1 MEKRFKEIFAI
12 LPDNLKCLLKTA
24 LVGVHSNLEEI
35 RIRVNRPLIISTS
48 LGNFAVLTDG
58 SVSPAIGG
66 AYIITENDIK
76 RVFCALCENSV
87 YAHSEEIKQGY
98 ITIKGGHRAGFCG
111 KAVVAGGCIKTIKDI
126 NAINIRVASQ
136 RIGTGSEYIDLILK
150 DGRVKNTLIISPPGV
165 GKTTLLRDLTRLI
178 SHSGIKVSV
187 IDERGEIGAVFRGV
201 PQNDI
206 GIQTD
211 IIEDAPKSKA
221 IPLMLR
227 SMSPQLIVCDEL
239 STEEDIEAIRICF
252 GAGVSVIASAHAG
265 SLEEVKN
272 NCQLKKIL
280 GKNGFNQVIVLRQNN
295 KSHSRRVCGEIFE
308 VEK

>member
-1 MEKRFKEIFAI
+1 MEKRVKEIFAV
-12 LPDNLKCLLKTA
+12 LPDNLKCLLKEA
-24 LVGVHSNLEEI
+24 LTQSCGSLEEI

-48 LGNFAVLTDG
+48 LGSFAVLTDG
-58 SVSPAIGG
+58 SISPAIGG

-76 RVFCALCENSV
+76 RIFCALCENSI
-87 YAHSEEIKQGY
+87 YAHTEEIKQGY
-98 ITIKGGHRAGFCG
+98 ITIRGGHRAGFCG
-111 KAVVAGGCIKTIKDI
+111 KTVVSCGNIETIKEI
-126 NAINIRVASQ
+126 NGINIRVASE
-136 RIGTGSEYIDLILK
+136 RIGTGGEYIDAVLK
-150 DGRVKNTLIISPPGV
+150 NGKVKNTLIVSPPGV

-187 IDERGEIGAVFRGV
+187 IDERGEIGALYRGV

-211 IIEDAPKSKA
+211 IIEDAPKNKA

-239 STEEDIEAIRICF
+239 STEGDVEAVKKCF
-252 GAGVSVIASAHAG
+252 GMGVSVIASAHGG
-265 SLEEVKN
+265 SLEEIKN
-272 NCQLKKIL
+272 NCHLKRIL
-280 GKNGFNQVIVLRQNN
+280 GKNGFNQVIVLRRNN
-295 KSHSRRVCGEIFE
+295 KSHIKKVVGEIFE

>member
-1 MEKRFKEIFAI
+1 MEKRIKEIFTVF
-12 LPDNLKCLLKTA
+12 PDDLKCLLKQA
-24 LVGVHSNLEEI
+24 IEGIHGNLEEI
-35 RIRVNRPLIISTS
+35 RIRVNRPLIIGTS
-48 LGNFAVLTDG
+48 CGNFAVLTDG
-58 SVSPAIGG
+58 SISPAVGG
-66 AYIITENDIK
+66 AYIVTENDIK

-98 ITIKGGHRAGFCG
+98 ITIKGGHRAGFSG
-111 KAVVAGGCIKTIKDI
+111 KAVTNNGKIETIKDV
-126 NAINIRVASQ
+126 NAINIRVASE
-136 RIGTGSEYIDLILK
+136 RIGVGSEYVDLVLK
-150 DGRVKNTLIISPPGV
+150 NGRVKNTLIISPPGV

-187 IDERGEIGAVFRGV
+187 IDERGEIGANYRGV

-211 IIEDAPKSKA
+211 IIEDAPKYKA

-227 SMSPQLIVCDEL
+227 SMSPQVIVCDEL
-239 STEEDIEAIRICF
+239 STEDDVESIKKCF

-265 SLEEVKN
+265 SFNEIQN
-272 NCQLKKIL
+272 NCLLKSIL
-280 GKNGFNQVIVLRQNN
+280 GKNGFNQVIVLKQNN
-295 KSHSRRVCGEIFE
+295 ESRSRRVDGEIFE